1 MEYTGEI
8 EMYSCTPRIL
18 EQMMKVAVKN
28 RLPIK
33 VIEMK
38 DSKPIAVQMTL
49 NDFKQ
54 VSDIMQVA

>member
-1 MEYTGEI
+1 
-8 EMYSCTPRIL
+8 MYSCTPRIL